1 MMTASPTA
9 ATAHAAS
16 RAAASDVDVIVIGG
30 GAAGL
35 MCAIV
40 AGQRGRRVRVIEHA
54 NRCGKKILMSG
65 GGRCNFTNT
74 GTTAANFIS
83 GNPHF
88 CKSALARYTPQHFI
102 AMVERHGI
110 AYHEKELGQLFCDE
124 SSKLIVKML
133 LDECAGAG
141 VRIDTQCSVE
151 RVEQTG
157 DGFRVSTTQGQLCA
171 PSLVVAT
178 GGLSIPSMG
187 ATGFGYELARQFGHT
202 VLPTRAGLV
211 PLTLT
216 GKHQERFAD
225 LSGVALPV
233 TAQCNG
239 RDFSNFML
247 ITHRGVSGPS
257 ILQISSYWNVGDAL
271 HLDLL
276 PQRDAFDTL
285 KQLQAKRPA
294 AELRTALGE
303 LFPKRFAERLC
314 EVWFQSRPMRQFN
327 DPELRAMAKQL
338 QQFPLV
344 ASGTEG
350 YRTAEVTLGG
360 VDTHELSSSTMQ
372 SKQVPGLY
380 FVGEVVDVTGWL
392 GGYNFQWAWASGHAA
407 GLVA

>member
-1 MMTASPTA
+1 MTPTP
-9 ATAHAAS
+9 T
-16 RAAASDVDVIVIGG
+16 AAASDDVIVIGG

-40 AGQRGRRVRVIEHA
+40 AGQRGQRVRVIEHA

-83 GNPHF
+83 RNPHF
-88 CKSALARYTPQHFI
+88 CKSALARYTPQHFVE
-102 AMVERHGI
+102 MVERHGI

-133 LDECAGAG
+133 LDECAAAG

-151 RVEQTG
+151 RVENMD
-157 DGFRVSTTQGQLCA
+157 DGFRLQTTLGELRA
-171 PSLVVAT
+171 ASLVVAT

-216 GKHQERFAD
+216 GKHQERLAD

-239 RDFSNFML
+239 REFSNFML

-257 ILQISSYWNVGDAL
+257 ILQISSYWDVGDAL

-276 PQRDAFDTL
+276 PQGDAFALL
-285 KQLQAKRPA
+285 KDLQAKRPA
-294 AELRTALGE
+294 AELRTALAE

-314 EVWFQSRPMRQFN
+314 EVWFTSRPMRQFN
-327 DPELRAMAKQL
+327 DPELRAVAQQL
-338 QQFPLV
+338 QHWPLI
-344 ASGTEG
+344 ANGTEG

-360 VDTHELSSSTMQ
+360 VDTNEVSSSTMQ
-372 SKQVPGLY
+372 SKHVPGLY
-380 FVGEVVDVTGWL
+380 FIGEVVDVTGWL

-407 GLVA
+407 GMAA